1 MHLIKVL
8 FKQWDRAAASVLT
21 AVGAFFLISGWVGVS
36 GTLNLA
42 EQAPYIVSGGLGGL
56 FLLGLG
62 AVLWISA
69 DLQDEWRK
77 LDRIEKALADGVLRW
92 DPADGEAAVA
102 PFPGTRRAKQG
113 DGGTSGARNGTAAE
127 TPPRF
132 VHAAASREH
141 A

>member
-8 FKQWDRAAASVLT
+8 FKQWDRAAASGLTVAGAVL
-21 AVGAFFLISGWVGVS
+21 LISGWVGVS

-77 LDRIEKALADGVLRW
+77 LHLLEQAVRELPSPSGDAALDRDELVRAV
-92 DPADGEAAVA
+92 GERLLSG
-102 PFPGTRRAKQG
+102 PPGPRRKR
-113 DGGTSGARNGTAAE
+113 T
-127 TPPRF
+127 
-132 VHAAASREH
+132 
-141 A
+141 